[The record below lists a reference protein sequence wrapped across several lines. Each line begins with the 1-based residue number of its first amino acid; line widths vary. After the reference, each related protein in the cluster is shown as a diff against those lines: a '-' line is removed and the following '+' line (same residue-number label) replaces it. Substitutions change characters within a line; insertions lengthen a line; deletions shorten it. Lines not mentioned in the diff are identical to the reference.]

1 MRFQGAGRMSSG
13 GCDGEVD
20 GFQGSGP
27 SLRVGGLW
35 IGSLA
40 LNLMVEE
47 DGDGKGCWSSM

>member
-1 MRFQGAGRMSSG
+1 MSSG